1 MCGNEGH
8 FNGINDGKDVKKKG
22 VKMKGVKM
30 KGVKE

>member
-1 MCGNEGH
+1 MCGSGGR
-8 FNGINDGKDVKKKG
+8 FNGINDGKDVKKKD

>member
-8 FNGINDGKDVKKKG
+8 FNGIDDKKDVKKKD
-22 VKMKGVKM
+22 VKIKGVKM